1 MDNTVE
7 GMIRLADM
15 DDDQYEYQEEKV
27 PRDWALFRKEYS
39 MGQTVKIRVIG
50 ADRLT
55 RTIDFAIA
63 DNSPKDSE

>member
-1 MDNTVE
+1 
-7 GMIRLADM
+7 
-15 DDDQYEYQEEKV
+15 
-27 PRDWALFRKEYS
+27 

-63 DNSPKDSE
+63 DNSSKDSE